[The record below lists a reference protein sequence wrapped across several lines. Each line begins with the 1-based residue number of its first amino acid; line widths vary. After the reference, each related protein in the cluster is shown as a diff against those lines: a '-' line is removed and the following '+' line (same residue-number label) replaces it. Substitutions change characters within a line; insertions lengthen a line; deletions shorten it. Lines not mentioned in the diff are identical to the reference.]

1 MNFIRNLFR
10 NLNKIETIMT
20 EPVIALTKALIAEK
34 SISPDDKNCQK
45 MIIER
50 LKPLGFIIEEV
61 NIGQT
66 KNLWAYHG
74 DATSKTL
81 MLAGHTDVVPV
92 GDESKWLYP
101 PFTPT
106 IDEHDVLYGRGA
118 SDMKSGVAAMV
129 CAAEDF
135 VKQYPNHAGRVAFL
149 ITSDEEADAS
159 DGTVKVVDLL
169 IKRKERVDYCIVGE
183 PSSDVV
189 LGDQIKNG
197 RRGSLTANLI
207 VHGIQGHVAYP
218 HLADNPIHRFAPA
231 LDELVN
237 TIWDEGNQYFPQT
250 TMQVANINGGT
261 GAENVV
267 PGDLSV
273 QFNFRYSSEL
283 TDTAIKTRVE
293 QILQKHNLN
302 YTLNWRLSGHP
313 FLTPQGDLTNAAV
326 SAIKEFTD
334 IDTKLST
341 SGGTSDGRFIAQMG
355 CQVIELGV
363 LNKTIH
369 KVNENANCQDI
380 ITLTAIYHRI
390 LEKLLIT

>member
-1 MNFIRNLFR
+1 
-10 NLNKIETIMT
+10 MT

-45 MIIER
+45 LIIDR
-50 LKPLGFIIEEV
+50 LKPLGFVIEEV

-81 MLAGHTDVVPV
+81 MFAGHTDVVPA

-101 PFTPT
+101 PFSPT
-106 IDEHDVLYGRGA
+106 INEHGVLYGRGA

-129 CAAEDF
+129 CAAEEF
-135 VKQYPNHAGRVAFL
+135 VKRNPNHAGRVAFL
-149 ITSDEEADAS
+149 ITSDEEADAT

-169 IKRKERVDYCIVGE
+169 IERQERVDYCIVGE
-183 PSSDVV
+183 PSSNAV

-197 RRGSLTANLI
+197 RRGSLTANLV
-207 VHGIQGHVAYP
+207 VHGVQGHVAYP
-218 HLADNPIHRFAPA
+218 HLADNPVHRFAPA
-231 LDELVN
+231 LNELVS
-237 TIWDEGNQYFPQT
+237 TVWDEGNEYFPKT
-250 TMQVANINGGT
+250 TMQIANINGGT

-267 PGDLSV
+267 PGELCV

-283 TDTAIKTRVE
+283 TDAIIKTRVE
-293 QILQKHNLN
+293 QILQKHNVN
-302 YTLNWRLSGHP
+302 YTLTWRLSGHP
-313 FLTPQGDLTNAAV
+313 FLTPQGDLTNAAA
-326 SAIKEFTD
+326 SAIKELTN
-334 IDTKLST
+334 IDTELST
-341 SGGTSDGRFIAQMG
+341 SGGTSDGRFIAKMG

-380 ITLTAIYHRI
+380 ITLTAIYYRI
-390 LEKLLIT
+390 LEKLLLA

>member
-1 MNFIRNLFR
+1 
-10 NLNKIETIMT
+10 MT
-20 EPVIALTKALIAEK
+20 ESVIDLTKALIAEK

-45 MIIER
+45 IIIER
-50 LKPLGFIIEEV
+50 LTSLGFTIEAI

-74 DATSKTL
+74 DPTAKTL
-81 MLAGHTDVVPV
+81 MFAGHTDVVPA

-101 PFTPT
+101 PFIAT
-106 IDEHDVLYGRGA
+106 IDDNGIMYGRGT
-118 SDMKSGVAAMV
+118 SDMKSGIAAMV

-135 VKQYPNHAGRVAFL
+135 VKNNPNHAGRVAFL
-149 ITSDEEADAS
+149 ITSDEEADAN
-159 DGTVKVVDLL
+159 DGTVKVVEML
-169 IKRKERVDYCIVGE
+169 IKRQERVDYCIVGE
-183 PSSDVV
+183 PSSNVT

-218 HLADNPIHRFAPA
+218 HLADNPVHRFAPA
-231 LDELVN
+231 LHELIN
-237 TIWDEGNQYFPQT
+237 TVWDNGNQYFPQT

-261 GAENVV
+261 GAENVI

-283 TDTAIKTRVE
+283 TDELIKARVE
-293 QILQKHNLN
+293 QILQKYNLQ

-313 FLTPQGDLTNAAV
+313 FLTPQGELTNAAT
-326 SAIKEFTD
+326 SAIKELTQ
-334 IDTKLST
+334 IDTQLST
-341 SGGTSDGRFIAQMG
+341 SGGTSDGRFIAKMG

-369 KVNENANCQDI
+369 KINENASCQDI
-380 ITLTAIYHRI
+380 IKLKAIFQRI
-390 LEKLLIT
+390 LEKLLLIQEQ